1 MAMTNST
8 SNSPC
13 GLIDSATL
21 TDSQS
26 FSISQILVDVAV
38 STEDTLPTE
47 VSGGSCL
54 SEEWK
59 NLDGIPCI
67 MGGMRALTA
76 SLGRMLC
83 GRTSA
88 DFPWKTLPKELAHLS
103 NLIPHIASV
112 KERPSS
118 SEDDDMTGSANDE
131 DESELQFSDNSR
143 FMKPFDTEPP
153 LEPLE
158 PLEPPEVHQFTIY
171 TLLSGPP

>member
-1 MAMTNST
+1 M
-8 SNSPC
+8 
-13 GLIDSATL
+13 L

-26 FSISQILVDVAV
+26 FSISRILVDVAM

-76 SLGRMLC
+76 SLGGMLH

-88 DFPWKTLPKELAHLS
+88 DFPWKTLPKELARLRYVLTNYPDNTLIPGELRPSLS
-103 NLIPHIASV
+103 CTKGIYDLNHHHCVNLINHLKAG
-112 KERPSS
+112 
-118 SEDDDMTGSANDE
+118 T
-131 DESELQFSDNSR
+131 L
-143 FMKPFDTEPP
+143 
-153 LEPLE
+153 
-158 PLEPPEVHQFTIY
+158 TI
-171 TLLSGPP
+171 